1 MAQENFN
8 KEVKLPQTT
17 TSSNEAEVKV
27 ISTSTLLGREINVYG
42 TAEHP
47 FFLAKDV
54 ADWLGLSNVSDMVSR
69 IETEEVAKFN
79 LGGLQG
85 VCNFLS
91 EDGLYEALMQSRKKV
106 AKQFK
111 KGVKTILKEIRKT
124 GSYSVM
130 PPAPALP
137 QNYLEALKALVA
149 VEEEKIQLQ
158 LANQSMKPK
167 AEYFDNL
174 VERNLLTNF
183 RDTAKQLHI
192 PQNTLIE
199 LLITNKYIYRDKKGT
214 LKPYSEYTP
223 EYFEMK
229 DYSYNGHAG
238 VQTLVTPK
246 GKEAF
251 RLMWGGGQY
260 AV

>member
-1 MAQENFN
+1 MAQEII
-8 KEVKLPQTT
+8 KTSKEEVKL
-17 TSSNEAEVKV
+17 

-42 TAEHP
+42 SFDEP
-47 FFLAKDV
+47 LFLAKDV
-54 ADWLGLSNVSDMVSR
+54 ADWIEHSDASKMIVSIDDEEKLTR
-69 IETEEVAKFN
+69 ILFASGQHRE
-79 LGGLQG
+79 
-85 VCNFLS
+85 CNFLT
-91 EDGLYEALMQSRKKV
+91 ENGLYEVLMQSRKKV

-124 GSYSVM
+124 GTYSVM

-149 VEEEKIQLQ
+149 AEEEKVQLQ
-158 LANQSMKPK
+158 LANQAMKPK
-167 AEYFDNL
+167 AEYFDSL

-192 PQNTLIE
+192 PQNTLID
-199 LLITNKYIYRDKKGT
+199 LLITNRFIYRDKKGN
-214 LKPYSEYTP
+214 LKPYSDYTP

-229 DYSYNGHAG
+229 DYNYNGHAG

-251 RLMWGGGQY
+251 RLMWGGGNH
-260 AV
+260 AN